1 MIIPHTLT
9 LFDASAILTMTVM
22 AYLSRRLGEALK
34 VPPYYRVLY
43 VTAVLIA
50 VAAIIDTIANDINL
64 YVPQSIPMLVRL
76 VSACAAFFVCLKY
89 WNWAFSEY
97 LRK

>member
-1 MIIPHTLT
+1 
-9 LFDASAILTMTVM
+9 MTVM